1 MQSRY
6 EIERVLR
13 EDLERAP
20 VAYERERGEFR
31 DVMADTPSGKQ
42 QPEGSVRISK
52 AANADSSARR
62 AYLLAILEF
71 SDFIVRGAIPERLR
85 DRAKSAGG

>member
-13 EDLERAP
+13 EELERAR
-20 VAYERERGEFR
+20 VDYERARGEFR
-31 DVMADTPSGKQ
+31 DVMAHTPSGKQ
-42 QPEGSVRISK
+42 LEGSMRISK
-52 AANADSSARR
+52 AANADSFARR

-71 SDFIVRGAIPERLR
+71 SDFIVRGTVPERLR
-85 DRAKSAGG
+85 DRVKSAGG